1 MCPNNVNRIGSRRG
15 PILSVDVM
23 VFQRAEIPGRAVIPH
38 RALLQAAS
46 RVCPDAPAM
55 VRELVALQRR
65 LGTPAERAGDQE
77 RINFIALQLSR
88 LVYAAFVLDDE
99 EREGGVADD
108 SAAG

>member
-46 RVCPDAPAM
+46 RVCPDAPAIYG
-55 VRELVALQRR
+55 ALSGIGRP
-65 LGTPAERAGDQE
+65 PAGAGSGK
-77 RINFIALQLSR
+77 FP
-88 LVYAAFVLDDE
+88 
-99 EREGGVADD
+99 
-108 SAAG
+108 SAAGKTGFCVFRFGGFVA